1 MKFLIV
7 VDTQNDFIT
16 GNEGHALNPLVAE
29 ALEGVP
35 ADHFIC
41 KPTFGSPLLAEKL
54 KERVRAA

>member
-7 VDTQNDFIT
+7 VDMQNDFIT

-41 KPTFGSPLLAEKL
+41 KPTFWKSSRRE
-54 KERVRAA
+54 